1 VPQSEQH
8 DSSPAAAAA
17 AAVAAVA
24 APGQK
29 AVGGSHRSLAK
40 RASQKR

>member
-8 DSSPAAAAA
+8 DSSPAAAA